1 VPTTSTRGGRRRGA
15 QRHATALLSAAAFG
29 LGLAACTDGS
39 EESQGAPSSEPPAPS
54 PTSSPG
60 AGAPDAPTDSPTP
73 TDSPAPTDDEALLD
87 GTREVDVLT
96 YADLWVTT
104 TVEGGLTTVPDREES
119 ELPTTWVIEP
129 ATGDDDRYLLRSTA
143 TADDRDLCLDA
154 PGDGVLGLA
163 ECDGASPTQHLD
175 IGTTD
180 RADEVN
186 ISTADGYL
194 LADPDGGLELAPD
207 AASPGTVFSLVD
219 QGPA

>member
-1 VPTTSTRGGRRRGA
+1 MTVPSTRNDRRPGA
-15 QRHATALLSAAAFG
+15 QRHATALLSAAALG

-54 PTSSPG
+54 PTSSPSPG
-60 AGAPDAPTDSPTP
+60 GPDAPTDPPTS
-73 TDSPAPTDDEALLD
+73 TSSPTDDEALLD
-87 GTREVDVLT
+87 GTRQVDVLT
-96 YADLWVTT
+96 YGDLWVTT
-104 TVEGGLTTVPDREES
+104 TVEGGLTTVPDPEES
-119 ELPTTWVIEP
+119 ELPTTWVIDP

-143 TADDRDLCLDA
+143 TADDRDLCLEA

-163 ECDGASPTQHLD
+163 ECDGASPSQQLD

-180 RADEVN
+180 RPDEVN

-194 LADPDGGLELAPD
+194 LADPDGGLALAPD

-219 QGPA
+219 QGSA